1 MASDEALEAS
11 ASQKE
16 ALVEATTSRSA
27 EVSDNYKSRSC
38 NSEETESA
46 SDDLE
51 RVKVA
56 APATTAG
63 ITFDFGAMENNT
75 RYFLKGYCWPSGV
88 ESVPMRRVNEVVVF
102 EDFFC
107 CRASHASPALTE
119 IIHKFWVQMHQLTP
133 NVIVQIGKFIWAVN
147 SCGGRP
153 TTDVFV

>member
-63 ITFDFGAMENNT
+63 ITFDFGASGVRKARITSMENNT

-88 ESVPMRRVNEVVVF
+88 ESVPMRRVNDVVVF
-102 EDFFC
+102 EDFFLLPSFAC
-107 CRASHASPALTE
+107 LSGTHRDYS
-119 IIHKFWVQMHQLTP
+119 
-133 NVIVQIGKFIWAVN
+133 
-147 SCGGRP
+147 
-153 TTDVFV
+153 